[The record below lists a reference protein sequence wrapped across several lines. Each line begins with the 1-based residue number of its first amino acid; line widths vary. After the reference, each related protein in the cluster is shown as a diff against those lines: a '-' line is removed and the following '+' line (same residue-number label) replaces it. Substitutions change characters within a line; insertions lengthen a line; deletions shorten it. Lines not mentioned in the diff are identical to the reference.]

1 MKDIVIHAASLFP
14 AADNSR
20 ERLASLLQKESK
32 FARTVVKDI
41 MLYPVQKNSPF
52 RPQRVGTSL
61 FSAWELLAKEG
72 IHRIPVVNDQNEIR
86 DIITQSMMIDF
97 IWQNIESISTV
108 AETKVSDFE
117 APRRDLMVIDR
128 DARAIQAFKD
138 MADQDLSGLGV
149 VDAGGRLVDVI
160 SLRDM
165 KLTCAWNETSFSY
178 FWDTIG
184 AYKDQLRANFPND
197 FPPAN
202 PQVVLPSHTLYN
214 VLEKMAVEHIHR
226 VFVVDSLES
235 MKPIRT
241 LTQTDVLRQMLRF
254 EPIHPASA

>member
-1 MKDIVIHAASLFP
+1 MKDIVIYASSMFP
-14 AADNSR
+14 ADSSR

-32 FARTVVKDI
+32 FSKSIVKDI

-86 DIITQSMMIDF
+86 DIVTQSMMIDF
-97 IWQNIESISTV
+97 IWQNIEMISTV
-108 AETKVSDFE
+108 SELKVSDFE

-128 DARAIQAFKD
+128 DAKAIQAFKD
-138 MADQDLSGLGV
+138 MAQMDLSGLGV
-149 VDAGGRLVDVI
+149 VDSTGRLVDVI

-178 FWDTIG
+178 FFDTVG
-184 AYKDQLRANFPND
+184 AYKEQLRANFPND

-202 PQVVLPSHTLYN
+202 PQVVLPSQTLYN

-235 MKPIRT
+235 MKPIRVI
-241 LTQTDVLRQMLRF
+241 TQTDVLRQMLKF
-254 EPIHPASA
+254 EPIHPAQQ